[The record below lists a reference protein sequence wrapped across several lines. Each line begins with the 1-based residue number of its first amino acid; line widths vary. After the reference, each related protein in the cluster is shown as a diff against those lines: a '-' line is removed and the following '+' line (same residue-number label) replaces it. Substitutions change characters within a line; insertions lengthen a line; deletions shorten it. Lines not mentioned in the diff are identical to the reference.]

1 MNTLSKR
8 DHKFIQLALNLAES
22 SPGAFRARIAS
33 VIVLKNQIISVG
45 FNSTRSDPFQ
55 ARFARTRH
63 NIWIHSEIAAIKSAL
78 NRVSVSDLR
87 RSTLYV
93 ARVKKTA
100 SGEIVSGLAAPC
112 LGCQRALVEFDVK
125 TVIFT
130 TYQPGEYQCWHRGF
144 QQAA

>member
-1 MNTLSKR
+1 MMISTR
-8 DHKFIQLALNLAES
+8 DHKFIQLAQSLAETA
-22 SPGAFRARIAS
+22 PGAFRARIAS
-33 VIVLKNQIISVG
+33 VLVIKNQIISVG

-63 NIWIHSEIAAIKSAL
+63 NIWIHSEIAAIKAAL
-78 NRVSVSDLR
+78 NRVSVADLR

-93 ARVKKTA
+93 ARSKKNQL
-100 SGEIVSGLAAPC
+100 GELESGLAAPC
-112 LGCQRALVEFDVK
+112 LGCQRALVEFEIK

-130 TYQPGEYQCWHRGF
+130 TNQQAEYQCWPRGF